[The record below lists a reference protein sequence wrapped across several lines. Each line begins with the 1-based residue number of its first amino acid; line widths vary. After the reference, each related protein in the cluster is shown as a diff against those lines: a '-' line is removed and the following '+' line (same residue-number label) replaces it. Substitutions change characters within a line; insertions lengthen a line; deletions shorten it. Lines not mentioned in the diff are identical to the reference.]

1 MTIDELEQALD
12 RWGADLGDWPATE
25 AERARALLA
34 IDAAARRKLDAARK
48 VDDLLRGL
56 RGHAAP
62 AHLAGRIMALVRAPD
77 READHLEQMLRWL
90 TGRIWRPAMLA
101 MLMVTAGF
109 LGGLAAQEPVNEE
122 LAEDVMTLAFSDI
135 YAELDNAQP

>member
-12 RWGADLGDWPATE
+12 RWGADLGRWPAAE

-34 IDAAARRKLDAARK
+34 IDPTARRSVSVARE
-48 VDDLLRGL
+48 VDEFVGELR
-56 RGHAAP
+56 RHAAP
-62 AHLAGRIMALVRAPD
+62 THLAGRIMARV
-77 READHLEQMLRWL
+77 REAGAAPDHLERMLGWL

-109 LGGLAAQEPVNEE
+109 VAGFAVQEPVDEE

-135 YAELDNAQP
+135 YAELDDAQP